1 MHMQLLSF
9 DLKTYKQMENPSFP
23 FAIYFQWKR
32 MDLNQLLPILK
43 YIASD
48 DECNIFRSE
57 GFTSRIE
64 GSTSRI

>member
-23 FAIYFQWKR
+23 FAIYFPWKR

-43 YIASD
+43 YIA
-48 DECNIFRSE
+48 DECDFFRSE

-64 GSTSRI
+64 GSSSGI